1 MDAPH
6 DTGRRELGD
15 ALRHGHPAVV
25 SHVRARHGPGLDEA
39 VERLVEPFG
48 GWTSIVAPGERVAV
62 KVNLLRA
69 APPEKAV
76 TTHPETLGCVL
87 RALKAAGTEPFVADS
102 PGGRNGP
109 AKVARAYK
117 LSGIADVCAAEG
129 VQIVDVE
136 DDRSVLA
143 APEGRLYRS
152 FAIGRAFKD
161 ADAVVQVGVL
171 KTHQLMRLTGGVKLT
186 YGVVPGLAKA
196 HLHVKAQRREDF
208 ADMLLDLHLAL
219 RPRFTIIDGILA
231 MEGQGPGS
239 GSPRELGSL
248 FAARDCLALD
258 AALADRTAHPRER
271 VYTVA
276 ASARRGLLD
285 LADPYRV
292 AGDPIEPDTGFTPV
306 QKDLQVLL
314 PRRCIDWRASSSR
327 PAPGWWT
334 PTPASAATSAPPSA
348 VRARSSWTRCRGSTT
363 PPACAASPVPRCAPR
378 RRSTMCRRC
387 RCGSSRLAADGT
399 ARRFAHWCCGTRLRS
414 VVSPPVVISRVPA
427 SAPGRR
433 TASPPMGSATRN
445 SSPSRRA
452 GNARL
457 PAP

>member
-87 RALKAAGTEPFVADS
+87 RALKAAGAEPFVADS

-239 GSPRELGSL
+239 GTPRELGSL

-314 PRRCIDWRASSSR
+314 PPALHRLARKLVTARPRLVDADACIRCNE
-327 PAPGWWT
+327 
-334 PTPASAATSAPPSA
+334 
-348 VRARSSWTRCRGSTT
+348 
-363 PPACAASPVPRCAPR
+363 CAAI
-378 RRSTMCRRC
+378 
-387 RCGSSRLAADGT
+387 
-399 ARRFAHWCCGTRLRS
+399 CGTRAIVMDPLPRFDDS
-414 VVSPPVVISRVPA
+414 ACVRCFACTEVCPTAAIDNVPPLPMRLFP
-427 SAPGRR
+427 PRR
-433 TASPPMGSATRN
+433 
-445 SSPSRRA
+445 
-452 GNARL
+452 
-457 PAP
+457 